1 MGHRASGHRGKDDAS
16 VPAHTVL
23 TGLRPALIYC
33 FCFAA
38 LTILHVRN
46 WFQKEAPSSKL
57 KRTPPASARHKH
69 LHNRH
74 VTGTHLSAPAE
85 AAKSTPAHVSHSS
98 QDQAKGPAK
107 PNKLDVLLVEKP
119 LRCLPSIPG
128 KQHLG
133 SEKGNHLLSSHYL
146 HGRAGQL
153 GGAAGTF
160 QEGSWH
166 NHRAATVSLLSA
178 GTGRGWQQ
186 TRLRCLQIPTV
197 QHPTSGLPSKPLSL
211 EVTAGLSQP
220 RLLQCPMQI
229 PAGKSS
235 PLTDA
240 CSTAQHQS

>member
-1 MGHRASGHRGKDDAS
+1 MHYMHYTVAQRKDERRHTAVGHRASGHRGKDDAS
-16 VPAHTVL
+16 VPAHPVL

-69 LHNRH
+69 LHNR
-74 VTGTHLSAPAE
+74 
-85 AAKSTPAHVSHSS
+85 
-98 QDQAKGPAK
+98 PAK
-107 PNKLDVLLVEKP
+107 PNKLDVLLVAKP

-133 SEKGNHLLSSHYL
+133 SETGNHLLSSHYL

-153 GGAAGTF
+153 GGVAGTF

-178 GTGRGWQQ
+178 GTG
-186 TRLRCLQIPTV
+186 
-197 QHPTSGLPSKPLSL
+197 
-211 EVTAGLSQP
+211 
-220 RLLQCPMQI
+220 
-229 PAGKSS
+229 
-235 PLTDA
+235 
-240 CSTAQHQS
+240 